1 VRGGRLGS
9 EIAHLVKKFG
19 RIRAVND
26 LTLNVSRGEFFGF
39 LGPNGAGKP
48 TTIKMLA
55 GLLRPSA
62 GSIRLSGIELSRDAT
77 AARRICA
84 YIPDKPF
91 IYEKLTGREFLG
103 FIGNLWG
110 MERAAI
116 DRKIKTVADLF
127 SMGEWLDNLIEGYSH
142 GMKQK
147 TVMAQALLHD
157 PEIIIVDEPMVG
169 LDPRSIKLVGE
180 IFTDLSRKG
189 TTIFMSTHTLAHAE
203 EMCHRIG
210 IINRGALVAAGSID
224 DLMSAAHTS
233 TRELE
238 EIFFTL
244 TEEDTAGR

>member
-1 VRGGRLGS
+1 VI
-9 EIAHLVKKFG
+9 EISHLVKHFG

-26 LTLNVSRGEFFGF
+26 LTLTVGRGEFFGF
-39 LGPNGAGKP
+39 LGPNGAGKT

-55 GLLRPSA
+55 GLLKPSS
-62 GSIRLSGIELSRDAT
+62 GSIRLSGISLDRDAT

-91 IYEKLTGREFLG
+91 IYEKLTGREFLM
-103 FIGNLWG
+103 FIGRLWG
-110 MERAAI
+110 M
-116 DRKIKTVADLF
+116 DRTIIEKKIKNVADMF
-127 SMGEWLDNLIEGYSH
+127 SMGGWLDNLIEGYSH

-180 IFTDLSRKG
+180 IFTDLSKKG
-189 TTIFMSTHTLAHAE
+189 TTIFMSTHTLTHAE

-210 IINRGALVAAGSID
+210 IINGGALVAAGSLD
-224 DLMSAAHTS
+224 DLMTAAHTDK
-233 TRELE
+233 RELE

-244 TEEDTAGR
+244 TEEDGTVR

>member
-1 VRGGRLGS
+1 VIELS
-9 EIAHLVKKFG
+9 HLVKDYG

-26 LTLNVSRGEFFGF
+26 LTLTVGRGEFFGF
-39 LGPNGAGKP
+39 LGPNGAGKT
-48 TTIKMLA
+48 TTIKMMA

-62 GSIRLSGIELSRDAT
+62 GSIRLSNIPLDRDAT

-103 FIGNLWG
+103 FIGSLWG
-110 MERAAI
+110 MDRA
-116 DRKIKTVADLF
+116 KINEKIEIVSHMF
-127 SMGEWLDNLIEGYSH
+127 SMGGWLDDFIEGYSH

-203 EMCHRIG
+203 QMCHRIG
-210 IINRGALVAAGSID
+210 IINKGELVAAGTID
-224 DLMSAAHTS
+224 DLMTAAHTNS
-233 TRELE
+233 RELE

-244 TEEDTAGR
+244 TEEDGVAR

>member
-1 VRGGRLGS
+1 MI
-9 EIAHLVKKFG
+9 EISHLVKDFG
-19 RIRAVND
+19 RVRAVDD
-26 LTLNVSRGEFFGF
+26 LTLTVGRGEFFGF
-39 LGPNGAGKP
+39 LGPNGAGKT
-48 TTIKMLA
+48 TTIKMMA
-55 GLLRPSA
+55 GLLRPNS
-62 GSIRLSGIELSRDAT
+62 GSIRLSGLSLNHNST

-91 IYEKLTGREFLG
+91 IYEKLTGREFLR

-110 MERAAI
+110 M
-116 DRKIKTVADLF
+116 DRKEIEKKIETVMDMF
-127 SMGEWLDNLIEGYSH
+127 SMSGWLDDLIEGYSH

-147 TVMAQALLHD
+147 TVMAQALIHN

-169 LDPRSIKLVGE
+169 LDPRSIRLVGE

-189 TTIFMSTHTLAHAE
+189 TTIFMSTHTLSHAQ

-224 DLMSAAHTS
+224 ELMTVARTGS
-233 TRELE
+233 RELE

-244 TEEDTAGR
+244 TEEDGAVR